1 MPTAQSS
8 SSNKN
13 QADSSKSLKTATKNI
28 QKQPVQEIET
38 EPTSNAMSS
47 NTGIKTPSEQPEFIK
62 QALIIIEKKVRNLD
76 KRRIKLEEYKEF
88 QRKGQ
93 ILNEDQLLAVSK
105 YEEVLKS
112 LELSRELEKQFVGL
126 ANDAMKQQKK
136 QAKKEQMERE
146 ELVRDKFKEAQRI
159 LSVLDTFAEDSIRND
174 FLNETNGAFKL
185 SAEELEMLDEFN
197 KLVEPTLPG
206 TKLDLASSEYADHL
220 VNLIEGKNKPITA
233 LSAVTPV
240 SYADLRKLFDRLL
253 AATYW
258 TQIKE
263 QQQAEPTTA
272 EAENAEQLVNDLNE
286 QTSEMTEQTN
296 LIAAVENLELN
307 NQQVEQFSSQQQIEQ
322 GIYNHQN
329 TSDDFIIVNSN
340 ECSEIMSK
348 SPSLQPT
355 ENINADVNQQ
365 QQPQQTKTFFTTLNQ
380 SEQRN
385 INEFI
390 NNCENDNE
398 GINFLQDSE
407 IQSRQQ
413 EHVPDELNY
422 ETQATQQS
430 QTINAF
436 ISNDQK
442 DGQSQYKQ
450 RGNRDYNGRPYQ
462 PRRYP
467 DDRRATG
474 SIQQPRTNN
483 TAYNNGGAPPREQR
497 NGGGGSAQHYNGA
510 PRQNG
515 GSYRGSNNG
524 NNTNSNR
531 GGYYR
536 GSNQNQNGGGGS
548 RPNQNN
554 NQRGN
559 YNNSQNRGNMGQEM
573 HEQMA

>member
-13 QADSSKSLKTATKNI
+13 QADSSKSLKTAAKNA
-28 QKQPVQEIET
+28 QKQSVQEIET
-38 EPTSNAMSS
+38 EPTNNATSS
-47 NTGIKTPSEQPEFIK
+47 STGIKTPSEQPEFIK

-93 ILNEDQLLAVSK
+93 TLNEDQLLAVSK

-136 QAKKEQMERE
+136 QAKKEQLERE
-146 ELVRDKFKEAQRI
+146 ELIRDKFKEAQKI
-159 LSVLDTFAEDSIRND
+159 ISVLDTFAEDSVRND

-197 KLVEPTLPG
+197 KLVEPTVPG
-206 TKLDLASSEYADHL
+206 AKLDLASSEYADHL
-220 VNLIEGKNKPITA
+220 FNLIEGKNKPITA

-240 SYADLRKLFDRLL
+240 TYSDLRKLFDRLL
-253 AATYW
+253 TATYW
-258 TQIKE
+258 TQIQ
-263 QQQAEPTTA
+263 QQQAEATTVA
-272 EAENAEQLVNDLNE
+272 AENVEQSANDLNE

-296 LIAAVENLELN
+296 LIAAVENLEIN
-307 NQQVEQFSSQQQIEQ
+307 NQQVEQFNNQQIEQ
-322 GIYNHQN
+322 GVYNHQN
-329 TSDDFIIVNSN
+329 TSDDFIIVNPN
-340 ECSEIMSK
+340 ECNEVMSK
-348 SPSLQPT
+348 SPSLQQQT
-355 ENINADVNQQ
+355 ENINPDVNHQQ
-365 QQPQQTKTFFTTLNQ
+365 QQTKTFFTTLNQ

-413 EHVPDELNY
+413 EQVQDELNY
-422 ETQATQQS
+422 ETQPTQQS
-430 QTINAF
+430 QTMNAF
-436 ISNDQK
+436 ISNDLPK
-442 DGQSQYKQ
+442 DNQNQYKQ

-462 PRRYP
+462 QRRYP

-497 NGGGGSAQHYNGA
+497 NGGGSAQHYNGA

-515 GSYRGSNNG
+515 GNYRGSNNG
-524 NNTNSNR
+524 NNNNSNR

-536 GSNQNQNGGGGS
+536 GSNQNGGP
-548 RPNQNN
+548 RTNQNN

-559 YNNSQNRGNMGQEM
+559 YNQSRGNMGQEM